1 MSSCTCRSVS
11 LLDPARMSVV
21 PHPVAK
27 AFSSPGAQAAAS
39 SAPAIAI
46 GDEFTVEGDASLAK
60 TASNSIVLGL

>member
-1 MSSCTCRSVS
+1 MSSCTCRNVS
-11 LLDPARMSVV
+11 LLEPPDVVV
-21 PHPVAK
+21 PQPVAN

-46 GDEFTVEGDASLAK
+46 GDEFTLEGDASLAK